1 MDEIQICNAIRKQT
15 IYRTRYSNPKAK
27 FTLRF
32 YSFNISIKK
41 PGKTREIVRGLIILG
56 IHFQYALSKIYTLMR
71 TKQTLLCL
79 LLLLLAAPFG
89 FSQDQPILDHLSYRS
104 VGPSRGGRVT
114 AITGFPDQPFTF
126 LMGSTGGGV
135 WKTTDAGNTW
145 HNLSDGQIEAG
156 GIGAIEAAPS
166 QPNVIY
172 VGTGSACPRGNISQG
187 IGLYKST
194 DGGQNWTFSG
204 LPEAGQIGK
213 IIVHPKNPDHVY
225 VAALGHIFGPNPE
238 RGIYESTDGG
248 ETWEKIL
255 FVSDSTGAIDL
266 VMNPQN
272 PKELFA
278 AFWRAE
284 RKPYTLIDGGY
295 EGGIWK
301 STDGGKNWKKLGG
314 GLPTGLLGRIGL
326 ALSPANPNRIWA
338 IIQAAE
344 EERGGLYR
352 SDNGGQ
358 TWSRINR
365 DHQLRQRGWYYSHLT
380 AHPTDE
386 NTVFSCNV
394 SFHKSIDGGK
404 NFDTRI
410 RVPHGDNHGLWINP
424 NNPDIMIQCND
435 GGATVTLNGGE
446 TWTEQLTQP
455 TSEFY
460 RVSVDHQFPYRLYA
474 GQQDNSTISVPSRYV
489 PGLTPTEHW
498 YGVGGGESAD
508 VAVHPEN
515 PNIVWAGT
523 YSGEI
528 TVMNLA
534 TGQRRQV
541 TAYPHYTEG
550 TRQQD
555 LKYRWQWNFPIAISQ
570 HDPTVIY
577 HTSNYV
583 HKTTNDGQTWE
594 KISPDLTNKLAE
606 SMGIPG
612 GPIQHDATGVEV
624 YSSIFAFEESPQ
636 DPNILWAG
644 SDDGKLS
651 ITRDGGQNWTDIT
664 PKGMP
669 EQGTINKIELSTRK
683 AGRALVAVYNYRFD
697 DLRPFIYLTENYGK
711 SWKLLTDGENG
722 IPANHFARAIAEDP
736 IREGLLYAGTE
747 YGMYLSFDDG
757 KQWQPFQLN
766 LPHTPIT
773 DMEVHENDLVIST
786 QGRAFWIFD
795 HLHILQ
801 QYDEQL
807 TAQALHLFDPAP
819 AYRTNVGNYGANFHF
834 FLKEKPADEAKVRL
848 TIKNAS
854 GEVVRTYSSEAENSL
869 NKIRVN
875 AGMNSFSWDL
885 RHDGPELVED
895 LVTMVLRNP
904 SPGPR
909 AVPGRYTAILSIG
922 EHQAE
927 TSLELKADPRW
938 SDVKIADYEAQVET
952 ALEISGM
959 ITESH
964 HRIKNIRA
972 IREQLKTM
980 KKYQNEPDAS
990 LMKLIEEAMPALDRV
1005 EDMIIQNK
1013 AEASQDNINYPRVF
1027 SNHIG
1032 RLYSVVVND
1041 HHRPTAGALERL
1053 EDLKVEY
1060 QGIVA
1065 AYDQVFNQEVKAIR
1079 EYMDQ
1084 KGAERLLLPNKI
1096 D

>member
-1 MDEIQICNAIRKQT
+1 MQN
-15 IYRTRYSNPKAK
+15 N
-27 FTLRF
+27 
-32 YSFNISIKK
+32 
-41 PGKTREIVRGLIILG
+41 KTFL
-56 IHFQYALSKIYTLMR
+56 FF
-71 TKQTLLCL
+71 L
-79 LLLLLAAPFG
+79 LLLLNTPFG
-89 FSQDQPILDHLSYRS
+89 FAQDTPILDGLSYRS

-114 AITGFPDQPFTF
+114 AITGFPNQPFTF

-145 HNLSDGQIEAG
+145 YNLSDGQIEAG

-166 QPNVIY
+166 QPSTIY

-194 DGGQNWTFSG
+194 DGGENWKHSG

-213 IIVHPKNPDHVY
+213 IIVHPKDPEHVY

-248 ETWEKIL
+248 ESWEKIL

-266 VMNPQN
+266 VINPEN
-272 PKELFA
+272 PRELYA

-284 RKPYTLIDGGY
+284 RKPHTLIDGGR

-301 STDGGKNWKKLGG
+301 STDGGENWEKLGG

-326 ALSPANPNRIWA
+326 AISPANPDRIWA
-338 IIQAAE
+338 IIQAAKE
-344 EERGGLYR
+344 EKGGLYR
-352 SDNGGQ
+352 SDNGGKS
-358 TWSRINR
+358 WSRINR

-380 AHPTDE
+380 AHPGDE
-386 NTVFSCNV
+386 NTLYSCNV

-424 NNPDIMIQCND
+424 NNPNIMIQCND
-435 GGATVTLNGGE
+435 GGATVTLNGGK
-446 TWTEQLTQP
+446 TWTEQLNQP

-460 RVSVDHQFPYRLYA
+460 RVSVDYQFPYRLYA
-474 GQQDNSTISVPSRYV
+474 GQQDNTTISVPSRYV

-515 PNIVWAGT
+515 PDIVWAGT

-528 TVMNLA
+528 TVMNRA

-570 HDPTVIY
+570 HDPQVIY

-583 HKTTNDGQTWE
+583 HKTTNDGQNWE
-594 KISPDLTNKLAE
+594 RISPDLTNKLAE
-606 SMGIPG
+606 QMDIPG

-624 YSSIFAFEESPQ
+624 YSSIFAFEESPS
-636 DPNILWAG
+636 DPRTLWAG

-651 ITRDGGQNWTDIT
+651 ITRDGGENWTDIT
-664 PKGMP
+664 PGNMP
-669 EQGTINKIELSTRK
+669 EQGTVNKIELSTHQE
-683 AGRALVAVYNYRFD
+683 GRALVAVYNYRFD
-697 DLRPFIYLTENYGK
+697 DLRPFIFLTENYGK
-711 SWKLLTDGENG
+711 SWKLLTDGKNG
-722 IPANHFARAIAEDP
+722 IPADHFVRAVAEDP
-736 IREGLLYAGTE
+736 VREGLLYAGTE

-757 KQWQPFQLN
+757 NQWQPFQLN
-766 LPHTPIT
+766 LPHTPVT

-795 HLHILQ
+795 DLHILQ
-801 QYDEQL
+801 QHDEQL
-807 TAQALHLFDPAP
+807 TEALHLFEPEP
-819 AYRTNVGNYGANFHF
+819 AYRTNVGNYGAEFHF
-834 FLKEKPADEAKVRL
+834 HLSEAPDDNAEVSL
-848 TIKNAS
+848 MIKDAS
-854 GEVVRTYSSEAENSL
+854 GNTVRNYRSGADNGL
-869 NKIRVN
+869 NQIRVKS
-875 AGMNSFSWDL
+875 GMNTFSWDI

-909 AVPGRYTAILSIG
+909 AVPGRYTAVLTIG
-922 EHQAE
+922 EE
-927 TSLELKADPRW
+927 TATTNIDLKPDPRW
-938 SDVKIADYEAQVET
+938 TDVKQADYEAQLAT
-952 ALEISGM
+952 ASEIKDM

-964 HRIKNIRA
+964 RRIKNLRA
-972 IREQLKTM
+972 IREQLKTI
-980 KKYQNEPDAS
+980 KKYQEQADEKLTT
-990 LMKLIEEAMPALDRV
+990 LMEEAMPVLNEV
-1005 EDMIIQNK
+1005 EGMIIQNK
-1013 AEASQDNINYPRVF
+1013 AEASQDAINYPRVF

-1032 RLYSVVVND
+1032 RLYGVVIND

-1060 QGIVA
+1060 QGIVS
-1065 AYDQVFNQEVKAIR
+1065 AYDQLLETEIAAIR
-1079 EYMDQ
+1079 DYLDQ
-1084 KGAERLLLPNKI
+1084 HEAKRLLLPARI
-1096 D
+1096 E